1 MNKATAKALIRRI
14 KAVTAKLAKN
24 RDELRDIIDE
34 AETMI
39 DGKDEDIMD
48 LERVAD
54 SLSRFV

>member
-1 MNKATAKALIRRI
+1 MNKATAKSLIRRI
-14 KAVTAKLAKN
+14 KVVTAKLAKN

-34 AETMI
+34 AETLI

-54 SLSRFV
+54 SLSRFI